1 MNAVFQAI
9 EKTWYRSSLWSVLLR
24 PLSFI
29 YGALVQLKAATYQFG
44 ILRRSD
50 VGVPVIVVG
59 NLTVGGSGKTPLVI
73 WLVQWLDRAGYS
85 PGVVSRGYRGRT
97 TEFPCLVQDGSNP
110 SLVGDEPLLVH
121 QQTGCAVVT
130 DKDRVRGARHL
141 AGECGVDIVISDDGL
156 QHLRMHRTVEIVV
169 VDGER
174 RFGNGRLFPEGP
186 LRESPSRLNT
196 VDFVVTNDGPTLS
209 GEYQM
214 RATINEAV
222 HLMTG
227 EKWPL
232 SQFAEKKVYAIAG
245 TANPAKFF
253 SDLRLAG
260 LTLTARGFPDHH
272 SYQRSDLSDLHLS
285 TVLMTS
291 KDAVKC
297 RPIAGPD
304 WWAVPQTTE
313 VDDSFEQALL
323 KLLQQGS

>member
-1 MNAVFQAI
+1 MNSVFQAI
-9 EKTWYRSSLWSVLLR
+9 EKTWYRSSPWSVLLC
-24 PLSFI
+24 PLSLI
-29 YGALVQLKAATYQFG
+29 YGALVQLKAVTYRFG
-44 ILRRSD
+44 ALRCSE
-50 VGVPVIVVG
+50 VGAPVIVVG

-73 WLVQWLDRAGYS
+73 RLVQLLDRAGYS

-121 QQTGCAVVT
+121 QQTGCPVVT
-130 DKDRVRGARHL
+130 DRDRVRGARHL
-141 AGECGVDIVISDDGL
+141 TGECGVDIVISDDGL
-156 QHLRMHRTVEIVV
+156 QHLRMPRAIEIAVI
-169 VDGER
+169 DGER
-174 RFGNGRLFPEGP
+174 RFGNGRLLPAGP

-196 VDFVVTNDGPTLS
+196 VDFVVTNGGRPLS

-222 HLMTG
+222 HLTTG

-232 SQFAEKKVYAIAG
+232 SQFAGKKVYAIAG

-260 LTLTARGFPDHH
+260 LTLCARSFPDHH
-272 SYQRSDLSDLHLS
+272 PYQSSDLNDLHLS

-313 VDDSFEQALL
+313 VDDSFKQALL
-323 KLLQQGS
+323 ELLQHG